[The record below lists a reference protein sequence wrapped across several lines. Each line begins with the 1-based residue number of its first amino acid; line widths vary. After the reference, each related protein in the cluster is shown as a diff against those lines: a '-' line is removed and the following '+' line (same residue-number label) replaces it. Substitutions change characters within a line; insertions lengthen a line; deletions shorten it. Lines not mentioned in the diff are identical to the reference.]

1 MTILDLLK
9 TDHDHVK
16 AILKEILGTD
26 DVKQRGELFKQFK
39 TDMTAHS
46 RAEEKVLYLAM
57 EKADEEA
64 KDEALEGFVEH
75 EIVDRL
81 MDDLSRSRAKDSD
94 KWTARCKVL
103 KELIEHHVEEEEG
116 EFFATARKLF
126 DVAKLERMG
135 EAFLEEKPKHEG
147 HGAHHRAAE

>member
-1 MTILDLLK
+1 MTILDALK
-9 TDHDHVK
+9 TDHDQVK
-16 AILKEILGTD
+16 AMLEQILGTD
-26 DVKQRGELFKQFK
+26 DAKQRGELFKQFK

-46 RAEEKVLYLAM
+46 RAEEKVLYLRM
-57 EKADEEA
+57 EKADETA

-103 KELIEHHVEEEEG
+103 KELIEHHVDEEEG

-126 DVAKLERMG
+126 DEATLEKMG
-135 EAFLEEKPKHEG
+135 EAFKIEKPKHEG
-147 HGAHHRAAE
+147 HGTQRHAAE